1 MVRKKRMRKT
11 GFDRGIRLAVASP
24 EGNTGKGE
32 EEFQAISQNILFN
45 NGYLTQSHD
54 QSFWGCAAWIPLRQT
69 GRAIPVGP

>member
-1 MVRKKRMRKT
+1 MRKT

-24 EGNTGKGE
+24 EGSTGKGE

-45 NGYLTQSHD
+45 NGHLTRSLD
-54 QSFWGCAAWIPLRQT
+54 QSFRGCAAWIPQT